1 MSNDDLPAPGR
12 NQRLSPAERE
22 RAAAVL
28 AARYQQ
34 GHSIRQL
41 STDTGYTL
49 GRVRGLL
56 LGAGVTFRGRGGD
69 NRRRP

>member
-1 MSNDDLPAPGR
+1 MSDDLPAPGR

-28 AARYQQ
+28 AARYRQ
-34 GHSIRQL
+34 GDSIRQL
-41 STDTGYTL
+41 STDTGYSI

-56 LGAGVTFRGRGGD
+56 LAAGVTLRGRGGN
-69 NRRRP
+69 NRRRL